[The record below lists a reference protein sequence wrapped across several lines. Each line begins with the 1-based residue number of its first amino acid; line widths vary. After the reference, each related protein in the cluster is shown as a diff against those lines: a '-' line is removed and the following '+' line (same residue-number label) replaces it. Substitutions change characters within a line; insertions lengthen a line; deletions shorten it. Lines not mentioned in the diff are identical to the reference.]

1 MQTAIIVRYC
11 EIHLKG
17 KNRGYFEKLL
27 KENIKNSLKEFEGVC
42 LTPMHRRYLI
52 EGYLENDL
60 PLIEDKLKKIA
71 GIHTYSVAT
80 VVENDYEKIQEAVL
94 ELVKDKSGTFKIDT
108 NRADKRFPINSMQ
121 LSRELGGKVL
131 EKYENNLKVDVL
143 NPDFTVFVDI
153 REDGKTFIYTNVVHT
168 ISGMPVGSAG
178 KGLLLLS
185 GGIDSP
191 VAGYMMMKRG
201 MKINALH
208 FHSYPYTGEAA
219 KEKVVDLAKILSEYN
234 GGVNLYV
241 ASFTHIQEEIH
252 KNCPEEFMIT
262 LMRRFMMRIAERLC
276 KNLGDQAIITGESLG
291 QVASQTIESITSSNS
306 VVSMPVLRPLIGFDK
321 NEIIDISRKID
332 SYETSILP
340 YEDCCT
346 VFLPKFPAIKPNLEK
361 VIKAERSLDINGLIA
376 EVFEKLEKISL

>member
-121 LSRELGGKVL
+121 LSTDEIGNCKNGIFSR
-131 EKYENNLKVDVL
+131 
-143 NPDFTVFVDI
+143 
-153 REDGKTFIYTNVVHT
+153 HT
-168 ISGMPVGSAG
+168 IT
-178 KGLLLLS
+178 
-185 GGIDSP
+185 
-191 VAGYMMMKRG
+191 
-201 MKINALH
+201 
-208 FHSYPYTGEAA
+208 PY
-219 KEKVVDLAKILSEYN
+219 
-234 GGVNLYV
+234 
-241 ASFTHIQEEIH
+241 SF
-252 KNCPEEFMIT
+252 
-262 LMRRFMMRIAERLC
+262 A
-276 KNLGDQAIITGESLG
+276 
-291 QVASQTIESITSSNS
+291 
-306 VVSMPVLRPLIGFDK
+306 
-321 NEIIDISRKID
+321 
-332 SYETSILP
+332 
-340 YEDCCT
+340 
-346 VFLPKFPAIKPNLEK
+346 
-361 VIKAERSLDINGLIA
+361 
-376 EVFEKLEKISL
+376 